1 MVRYKTTDGRI
12 ISLTEVYTKR
22 STIFMKN
29 VKTIG
34 SEILAFPHVKNSFTS
49 RYYPDTYLY
58 GVDDESI
65 NFNFGIIGENGNVS
79 LTGVNFITGARSDI
93 FNFNITVDGKSFSV
107 INAVAN
113 KNADYNLMCYE
124 LSKGKIPI
132 LSFGVLANEN
142 AGSYTDIFLLAAFP
156 SSATST
162 ELNTFT
168 MWDDFQSNLSFK
180 RSLLSFFNNTNNIVA
195 EKDSTPVADENGF
208 YDTGSDVISLPDIDT
223 INVASA
229 LQTSGVKAHKLDI
242 TEINKFFSK
251 LWSTDFFDTII
262 KNQQAPI
269 DNILSLATYPYDV
282 QGNGT
287 SEEISVG
294 TVPMGATGELITAQ
308 FQEINFGSINC
319 NEFYGNSL
327 DYTFTDV
334 DIFLPFIGT
343 KSLDV
348 NIIGGAVISLVYRVD
363 ILTGNCDAIISAK
376 RSRDGTELNSVL
388 YIFSGNLQNQI
399 PLTQQQNQTLL
410 KLENA
415 IQTTIQG
422 AVMGNPQGGM
432 AGGVAGLASEGMTM
446 ALTGQPTT
454 RYQMSGNLSTAN
466 GYMGVLTP
474 YLIWYRPVNVKP
486 NGYDKYYGYPSFF
499 TRKLSDCKGYTQIH
513 ELISDAPTGVPADDW
528 EKIKQML
535 KDGIIIN

>member
-12 ISLTEVYTKR
+12 ISLTEIYTKNA
-22 STIFMKN
+22 TIQMKN
-29 VKTIG
+29 VKTVG
-34 SEILAFPHVKNSFTS
+34 SEILAFPHVKNLFTS
-49 RYYPDTYLY
+49 SNHPHTCLY

-79 LTGVNFITGARSDI
+79 LTGVSFGTGARFDI
-93 FNFNITVDGKSFSV
+93 FKFNMAVDGKTYLV
-107 INAVAN
+107 ANAVAN
-113 KNADYNLMCYE
+113 KNDDLNLMCYE

-142 AGSYTDIFLLAAFP
+142 AGSYTDIFLITAMPGNAKDRPNYF
-156 SSATST
+156 S
-162 ELNTFT
+162 

-180 RSLLSFFNNTNNIVA
+180 RALLSFFNNTNNIVA

-242 TEINKFFSK
+242 TETNKVFSK

-308 FQEINFGSINC
+308 FQEINFGSIDC
-319 NEFYGNSL
+319 KEFYGNSL
-327 DYTFTDV
+327 DYTYTDV

-363 ILTGNCDAIISAK
+363 ILTGNCDAIITAK
-376 RSRDGTELNSVL
+376 RSRDGTNLDAVL

-399 PLTQQQNQTLL
+399 PLTQRQNQSLL

-415 IQTTIQG
+415 VQTTIQG
-422 AVMGNPQGGM
+422 AVMGNPQGGA
-432 AGGVAGLASEGMTM
+432 AGGIAGLAAEGITM
-446 ALTGQPTT
+446 AMTGQPTT

-474 YLIWYRPVNVKP
+474 YLTWYRPVNVKP
-486 NGYDKYYGYPSFF
+486 SGYDKYYGYPSFF

-528 EKIKQML
+528 ETIKQML
-535 KDGIIIN
+535 KDGVIIN

>member
-1 MVRYKTTDGRI
+1 MPRYKTSDGRI
-12 ISLTEVYTKR
+12 IEV
-22 STIFMKN
+22 
-29 VKTIG
+29 G
-34 SEILAFPHVKNSFTS
+34 EI
-49 RYYPDTYLY
+49 Y
-58 GVDDESI
+58 GVSDSNYIYFDKIKKMGSDLFPFPTQYNNKNYYCYSFDPDKASDYDFSLIGAGEYKISFKKI
-65 NFNFGIIGENGNVS
+65 DATSMYVWFGNDYGIKPLDLAAGIYNNFIYDPVGKTEFGMSPLTVIFVLASEAPGTYSNVIIGFLTGGRNTNLYTYTNVS
-79 LTGVNFITGARSDI
+79 CPWLLKFLN
-93 FNFNITVDGKSFSV
+93 NVDNQ
-107 INAVAN
+107 IAEP
-113 KNADYNLMCYE
+113 D
-124 LSKGKIPI
+124 
-132 LSFGVLANEN
+132 
-142 AGSYTDIFLLAAFP
+142 
-156 SSATST
+156 SS
-162 ELNTFT
+162 
-168 MWDDFQSNLSFK
+168 
-180 RSLLSFFNNTNNIVA
+180 
-195 EKDSTPVADENGF
+195 PVADENGF
-208 YDTGSDVISLPDIDT
+208 FDSGSDAITLPGIDT
-223 INVASA
+223 INVGSA
-229 LQTSGVKAHKLDI
+229 LQSSGVKAHKVDI

-269 DNILSLATYPYDV
+269 DNILSLSTYPYDV

-294 TVPMGATGELITAQ
+294 TVAMGATGELITAQ
-308 FQEINFGSINC
+308 FQEIDFGSIDC
-319 NEFYGNSL
+319 KEYYGNSL
-327 DYTFTDV
+327 DYTYTDV

-348 NIIGGAVISLVYRVD
+348 NIICGAVISLVYRVD

-410 KLENA
+410 KLESA

-422 AVMGNPQGGM
+422 AVMGNPKGGV
-432 AGGVAGLASEGMTM
+432 AGGVAGLAAEGMTM

-486 NGYDKYYGYPSFF
+486 SGYDKYYGYPSFF
-499 TRKLSDCKGYTQIH
+499 TRKLSDCSGYTKVH
-513 ELISDAPTGVPADDW
+513 ELISDAPTEVPADDW

>member
-1 MVRYKTTDGRI
+1 MT
-12 ISLTEVYTKR
+12 
-22 STIFMKN
+22 N
-29 VKTIG
+29 VKTVG
-34 SEILAFPHVKNSFTS
+34 SDILAFPHVKNLFTES
-49 RYYPDTYLY
+49 LYPSTYLY

-65 NFNFGIIGENGNVS
+65 NFNFGIIGKNGNVS
-79 LTGVNFITGARSDI
+79 LTGVSFSTGTRTDT
-93 FNFNITVDGKSFSV
+93 FNFNMTVDGKTYLV
-107 INAVAN
+107 AGAVAN
-113 KNADYNLMCYE
+113 KNADLNLMCYE

-132 LSFGVLANEN
+132 LSFGVLANEK
-142 AGSYTDIFLLAAFP
+142 AGRYTDIFLLAALP
-156 SSATST
+156 STTTGIYA
-162 ELNTFT
+162 NRFK
-168 MWDDFQSNLSFK
+168 MWDDFQRNLSFK
-180 RSLLSFFNNTNNIVA
+180 RSLLSFFNNANNIVA
-195 EKDSTPVADENGF
+195 EPDSSPIADENGF
-208 YDTGSDVISLPDIDT
+208 FDTGSDVISLPDIDT

-229 LQTSGVKAHKLDI
+229 LQTSVVKAHKLDI
-242 TEINKFFSK
+242 TEINKVFSK

-282 QGNGT
+282 QSNGT

-327 DYTFTDV
+327 DYTYTDV

-363 ILTGNCDAIISAK
+363 ILTGNCDAIRSAK

-422 AVMGNPQGGM
+422 AVMGNPQGGA
-432 AGGVAGLASEGMTM
+432 AGGIAGLAAEGATM

-486 NGYDKYYGYPSFF
+486 SGYDKYYGYPSFF

-535 KDGIIIN
+535 KDGVIIN

>member
-1 MVRYKTTDGRI
+1 MPRYKTSDGRI
-12 ISLTEVYTKR
+12 I
-22 STIFMKN
+22 
-29 VKTIG
+29 TIG
-34 SEILAFPHVKNSFTS
+34 EIYGTSEGSDDLI
-49 RYYPDTYLY
+49 YL
-58 GVDDESI
+58 DKI
-65 NFNFGIIGENGNVS
+65 KS
-79 LTGVNFITGARSDI
+79 LGSDI
-93 FNFNITVDGKSFSV
+93 FPYPLKFDNAQYTYNFNPPDCKDFFLIGSGTNKFDIRFG
-107 INAVAN
+107 VASAN
-113 KNADYNLMCYE
+113 
-124 LSKGKIPI
+124 SRVV
-132 LSFGVLANEN
+132 SFGTKTGGYSIYNDFRYNTGNSTYTGGIMPLYQIFVLANEEVGHYTKVYICN
-142 AGSYTDIFLLAAFP
+142 LISSDYYTMNYYYTDGGKN
-156 SSATST
+156 T
-162 ELNTFT
+162 ELLNF
-168 MWDDFQSNLSFK
+168 L
-180 RSLLSFFNNTNNIVA
+180 NNVQNQLA
-195 EKDSTPVADENGF
+195 EPDSSPVADENGF
-208 YDTGSDVISLPDIDT
+208 FDNGSDAITLPDIDT
-223 INVASA
+223 INVGSA
-229 LQTSGVKAHKLDI
+229 LQSSGVKAHKFDI
-242 TEINKFFSK
+242 TEINKFFDK
-251 LWSTDFFDTII
+251 LWSADFFDTII

-282 QGNGT
+282 HDNGVG
-287 SEEISVG
+287 EEIKVG
-294 TVPMGATGELITAQ
+294 TVPMGANGKIITAQ
-308 FQEINFGSINC
+308 FQEIDFGSIDC
-319 NEFYGNSL
+319 NEYYGNSL
-327 DYTFTDV
+327 DYTYTDV

-410 KLENA
+410 KLESA

-422 AVMGNPQGGM
+422 AVMGNPKGGV
-432 AGGVAGLASEGMTM
+432 AGGVAGLAAEGMTM

-486 NGYDKYYGYPSFF
+486 SGYDKYYGYPSFF
-499 TRKLSDCKGYTQIH
+499 TRKLSECRGYTQIH

>member
-1 MVRYKTTDGRI
+1 MPRYKTSDGRVITIGEIYKLTDGI
-12 ISLTEVYTKR
+12 AYMSDIKS
-22 STIFMKN
+22 
-29 VKTIG
+29 IG
-34 SEILAFPHVKNSFTS
+34 
-49 RYYPDTYLY
+49 
-58 GVDDESI
+58 
-65 NFNFGIIGENGNVS
+65 
-79 LTGVNFITGARSDI
+79 SDI
-93 FNFNITVDGKSFSV
+93 FPYPLKFSGTKYTYDFV
-107 INAVAN
+107 PRECKDFSIV
-113 KNADYNLMCYE
+113 
-124 LSKGKIPI
+124 G
-132 LSFGVLANEN
+132 N
-142 AGSYTDIFLLAAFP
+142 AGSYQFKFTSTISSVARGYRAGAVGDNVQDMSTSIYNDYSYNTGNSAYTGGILPLCQIFVLASETPGKYSVAYLGRLANNQYRSINFYEILTYASLPRLLAFLNDVNNQLAEP
-156 SSATST
+156 DSS
-162 ELNTFT
+162 
-168 MWDDFQSNLSFK
+168 
-180 RSLLSFFNNTNNIVA
+180 
-195 EKDSTPVADENGF
+195 PVADENGF
-208 YDTGSDVISLPDIDT
+208 FDSGSDAITLPGIDS
-223 INVASA
+223 INVGSA
-229 LQTSGVKAHKLDI
+229 LQSSGVKAHKVDI
-242 TEINKFFSK
+242 TEINKFFTT

-269 DNILSLATYPYDV
+269 DNILSLSTYPYNV
-282 QGNGT
+282 HGNGT
-287 SEEISVG
+287 SEDIKVG
-294 TVPMGATGELITAQ
+294 TVSMGATGELITAQ
-308 FQEINFGSINC
+308 FQEIDFGSIDC
-319 NEFYGNSL
+319 KEYYGNSL
-327 DYTFTDV
+327 DYTYTDV

-410 KLENA
+410 KLESA

-422 AVMGNPQGGM
+422 AVMGNPKGGV
-432 AGGVAGLASEGMTM
+432 AGGVAGLAAEGMTM

-486 NGYDKYYGYPSFF
+486 SGYDKYYGYPSFF
-499 TRKLSDCKGYTQIH
+499 TRKLSDCSGYTQIH